1 MTDAPNS
8 NSTPSPPVPQEN
20 PQEQLLALQKEVHAL
35 KLALDAA
42 SPAKA
47 EALKAELKAQQDT
60 QRQLQ
65 NLLSLIWIHF
75 QNAATSTEE
84 GDKRA
89 TEQVKENASLF
100 FNQIKLDPAQW
111 TDIASS

>member
-20 PQEQLLALQKEVHAL
+20 PQEQLLALQKEAHAL

-75 QNAATSTEE
+75 QNAGTSTEE